1 MAQYL
6 LFRRKVLNHRKDID
20 EIDIT
25 IMYYISEKN
34 KQNLEMTKQL
44 FLPPHEGE
52 IKRASNGTNAN
63 RVRIRKRHPEIP
75 DPQIP
80 HHEDQARTGKDGA
93 LFADRHGDVQSAL
106 SSDG

>member
-44 FLPPHEGE
+44 YPPALSSRGKSGPKIDALEPS
-52 IKRASNGTNAN
+52 KQSTTNQDPN
-63 RVRIRKRHPEIP
+63 TKFP
-75 DPQIP
+75 DP
-80 HHEDQARTGKDGA
+80 HHEDLRTKIMVI
-93 LFADRHGDVQSAL
+93 FEQQ
-106 SSDG
+106 